1 MAATTETPRG
11 QIGRLVLVAAVC
23 VLVASCSSSG
33 DAGAGNAATTSP
45 ASQATQASDQYP
57 NAITVLGHSGATGYD
72 SDPKR
77 PGVDARENSWATGDN
92 PAVNSIYLRLLTL
105 NPAVR
110 EHNTNVAVAGSG
122 VDELA
127 GQADHA
133 LATKPL
139 PELFLIQSVDND
151 IRCDGSDA
159 DNYAPF
165 AATLT
170 DVLKKITTGAPKA
183 KILIV
188 SSPWSTV
195 QNYAQVA
202 ARLPGPRSA
211 NSGTGPC
218 DLFDPA
224 GEPMPAHW
232 RTLEQITRHYFS
244 ELKSVCARFPT
255 CRYDDGA
262 LYHMKIGTAD
272 ITPSD
277 GAHLTSAGLRKQAA
291 LEWRILALEH

>member
-1 MAATTETPRG
+1 
-11 QIGRLVLVAAVC
+11 
-23 VLVASCSSSG
+23 
-33 DAGAGNAATTSP
+33 
-45 ASQATQASDQYP
+45 
-57 NAITVLGHSGATGYD
+57 VLGHSGATGYD
-72 SDPKR
+72 SDPRR

-92 PAVNSIYLRLLTL
+92 PAVDSIYLRLLAL

-110 EHNTNVAVAGSG
+110 GRNTNLAVDGTG
-122 VDELA
+122 VDELV
-127 GQADHA
+127 GQADQA

-151 IRCDGSDA
+151 MRCDGTDA

-170 DVLKKITTGAPKA
+170 DVLNKITAGAPKA

-188 SSPWSTV
+188 SSPWATV
-195 QNYAQVA
+195 QNYGQVA
-202 ARLPGPRSA
+202 AQLPGPRAA

-218 DLFDPA
+218 DQFDPA
-224 GEPMPAHW
+224 GKPVPAHW
-232 RTLEQITRHYFS
+232 RTLEGITLRYLA
-244 ELKSVCARFPT
+244 ELKSVCAKFPA
-255 CRYDDGA
+255 CRYDNDA

-277 GAHLTSAGLRKQAA
+277 GAHLTIAGLHKQAA

>member
-1 MAATTETPRG
+1 MPAKSQMLRG
-11 QIGRLVLVAAVC
+11 QIGRLALVAAVC
-23 VLVASCSSSG
+23 ALLASCSSSG
-33 DAGAGNAATTSP
+33 DAGGGAAATTPP
-45 ASQATQASDQYP
+45 ASQAPPASDQYP
-57 NAITVLGHSGATGYD
+57 NAIAVLGHSGATGYD

-92 PAVNSIYLRLLTL
+92 PTVNSIYLRLLAL

-110 EHNTNVAVAGSG
+110 GHSTNVAVAGTG

-127 GQADHA
+127 GQADQA
-133 LATKPL
+133 LAAKPL

-151 IRCDGSDA
+151 IRCDGTDA

-170 DVLKKITTGAPKA
+170 DVLEKLTTGAPKA
-183 KILIV
+183 RILIV
-188 SSPWSTV
+188 SSPWATV

-224 GEPMPAHW
+224 GKPVPAHW
-232 RTLEQITRHYFS
+232 RTLEGIIQRYFG
-244 ELKSVCARFPT
+244 ELTSVCAKFPT

-262 LYHMKIGTAD
+262 LYRMKIGTAD

-277 GAHLTSAGLRKQAA
+277 GAHLTIAGLRKQAA
-291 LEWRILALEH
+291 LEWRVLALEH

>member
-1 MAATTETPRG
+1 MRG
-11 QIGRLVLVAAVC
+11 
-23 VLVASCSSSG
+23 
-33 DAGAGNAATTSP
+33 
-45 ASQATQASDQYP
+45 
-57 NAITVLGHSGATGYD
+57 
-72 SDPKR
+72 
-77 PGVDARENSWATGDN
+77 
-92 PAVNSIYLRLLTL
+92 
-105 NPAVR
+105 
-110 EHNTNVAVAGSG
+110 HNTNVAVAGTG
-122 VDELA
+122 VDDLA
-127 GQADHA
+127 GQADQA
-133 LATKPL
+133 LAATPL

-170 DVLKKITTGAPKA
+170 DVLKKLTRGAPKA
-183 KILIV
+183 RILIV

-202 ARLPGPRSA
+202 ARLPGPRAA

-224 GEPMPAHW
+224 GKPVPGYW
-232 RTLEQITRHYFS
+232 RTLEGITLHYLG
-244 ELKSVCARFPT
+244 ELKSACAKFPT
-255 CRYDDGA
+255 CRYDNDA

-277 GAHLTSAGLRKQAA
+277 GAHLTIAGLRKQAA